1 MKQIATRVYRYRI
14 NPKSTDFEVLT
25 ALRAIG
31 VKMDIAERITDGIPE
46 TVEVE
51 QWLDILP
58 AVLQNQRFRG
68 ATHRLDYPTITQN
81 GKNLQALLNG
91 ISVSWDSVY
100 SKLDLQWTGISID
113 QAENYSSIF
122 TPAQAQEIFDYVKN
136 NNLFQG
142 NVSLGAYGNL
152 SAIDYANY
160 AMLGMDPHNLQ
171 PVGKNQKV
179 PRFANAG
186 YSSIVMHIDEPGA
199 FEQFTKFYPTW
210 EEQKIGFTLA
220 FEHQKQTIYNKF
232 YFIPFRIPLYQD
244 PIYDYVANASWFGN
258 MLARFNP

>member
-1 MKQIATRVYRYRI
+1 MKQIATRAYRYRI
-14 NPKSTDFEVLT
+14 NPKTVASDLT
-25 ALRAIG
+25 VALSNLG
-31 VKMDIAERITDGIPE
+31 VKMGLAERITDGIPGPA
-46 TVEVE
+46 EVD
-51 QWLDILP
+51 QWLSILP
-58 AVLQNQRFRG
+58 EVLDMQRFRG
-68 ATHRLDYPTITQN
+68 ATHRLDYPTITKN
-81 GKNLQALLNG
+81 GTDLTALLNG
-91 ISVSWDSVY
+91 ISESWDSVY
-100 SKLDLQWTGISID
+100 SKLDLEWTGISID

-122 TPAQAQEIFDYVKN
+122 SPEQAQEIFDYVKN
-136 NNLFQG
+136 NKLFQG
-142 NVSLGAYGNL
+142 NISLGAYGNL

-186 YSSIVMHIDEPGA
+186 YSSIIMHIDEPGA
-199 FEQFTKFYPTW
+199 FEQFVKFYPTW

-220 FEHQKQTIYNKF
+220 FEHQKQSIYGNF

-244 PIYDYVANASWFGN
+244 PIYNYVPVASWFGN